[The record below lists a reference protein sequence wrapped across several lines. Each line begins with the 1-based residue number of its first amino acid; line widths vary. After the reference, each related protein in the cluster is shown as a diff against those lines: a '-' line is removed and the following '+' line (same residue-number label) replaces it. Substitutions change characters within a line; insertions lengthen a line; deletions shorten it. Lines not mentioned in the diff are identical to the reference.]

1 MQSPRYRPGRC
12 SLAGSRAGRQHVR
25 MTRRVLFVIA
35 VVALAGCGS
44 SAGKATSTTTR
55 ARPPASRTTTTTT
68 TATATATAGS
78 STTTTTTGC
87 APVGS
92 ITGVDVAFP
101 DRKSGLVGK
110 AVRSGVHPCYERFV
124 IELQSNATNDQF
136 PGYFVRSVPK
146 PISLAPSDQPITI
159 RGNAVLMV
167 SLGSWMNGPE
177 GGYQGPKDVVT
188 SGMTAIQEYRLVEDF
203 EGQSAWALGLDRMRA
218 FQVTTLTGP
227 PRLVVDVSVP

>member
-1 MQSPRYRPGRC
+1 
-12 SLAGSRAGRQHVR
+12 

-44 SAGKATSTTTR
+44 SGGKATSTTTTR
-55 ARPPASRTTTTTT
+55 ARPPASRTTTTT
-68 TATATATAGS
+68 ATAGS
-78 STTTTTTGC
+78 STTTSTTATTGC

-92 ITGVDVAFP
+92 INAVNVAFP

-124 IELQSNATNDQF
+124 IELRSNATNDQF
-136 PGYFVRSVPK
+136 PGYFVRYVPK

-159 RGNAVLMV
+159 RGTAVLMV

-203 EGQSAWALGLDRMRA
+203 EGQSAWALGLDRTRA
-218 FQVTTLTGP
+218 FQVTTLAGP